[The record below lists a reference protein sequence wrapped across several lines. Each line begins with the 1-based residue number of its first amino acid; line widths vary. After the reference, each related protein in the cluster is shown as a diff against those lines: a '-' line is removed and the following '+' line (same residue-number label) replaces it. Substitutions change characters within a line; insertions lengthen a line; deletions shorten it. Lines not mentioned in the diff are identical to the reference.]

1 MPRCLAAFK
10 DTLEL
15 HHHRGSVVMGH
26 DVLGA
31 DIDEI
36 PGMNRR
42 RLVPISGGGC
52 DMIRGD
58 FFDEG
63 LGHGGIVF
71 TNVRTARFRH
81 LAGAGMNEPR
91 ARASG
96 SITRPWMREPNGPGA
111 CASGSY

>member
-1 MPRCLAAFK
+1 
-10 DTLEL
+10 
-15 HHHRGSVVMGH
+15 MGH

-36 PGMNRR
+36 PGMDRR
-42 RLVPISGGGC
+42 RRVPISGDGG

-63 LGHGGIVF
+63 LGHGSIVF

-81 LAGAGMNEPR
+81 LAVAGMNEHR
-91 ARASG
+91 VRASG
-96 SITRPWMREPNGPGA
+96 FITRTWMREPNGPGA
-111 CASGSY
+111 CDSGSY